1 MIGEMCK
8 SPNAEYVVELKKK
21 MKCGVYVE
29 IGVLYG
35 GSIIEQM
42 KDEQECIFVGIDLFT
57 GYYGKSYDPHRK
69 IDLTD
74 HYNIVNNNIMENNP
88 HNHKYHLIKG
98 KSEDVVEDFKNL
110 NLEIDYLFIDGDHSY
125 QGVMN
130 DYNNYLPFVKKG
142 GIIVFDNY
150 NDEGWKQVTTAVNE
164 ILDNSN
170 DITLVE
176 KYTKC
181 CVVKKI

>member
-1 MIGEMCK
+1 MIGEICK
-8 SPNAEYVVELKKK
+8 SPNIQYIIDLKTK

-42 KDEQECIFVGIDLFT
+42 KDTQNCIFVGIDPFS
-57 GYYGKSYDPHRK
+57 GYYGNSYDPHRN

-74 HYNIVNNNIMENNP
+74 HYNIVNNNISENNP
-88 HNHKYHLIKG
+88 NNHKYHLIKG
-98 KSEDVVEDFKNL
+98 KSEDVVEDFENL

-130 DYNNYLPFVKKG
+130 DYNNYLKFVKKD

-150 NDEGWKQVTTAVNE
+150 NDSSWLEVTKAVNE
-164 ILDNSN
+164 ILDSNN
-170 DITLVE
+170 DIKLVE
-176 KYTKC
+176 KYAKC